1 MGECRYSVRSGI
13 PKFPSKAGELA
24 QVFPGTIT
32 QPIGGTERRAIR
44 DILQRSPTR
53 RRQRPSDPV
62 DRTISN
68 LYVARE
74 QLDDALAK
82 IDKAIQDVPGLSVN
96 P

>member
-1 MGECRYSVRSGI
+1 MCQCLYSIRSGV

-53 RRQRPSDPV
+53 RRQRPSDQV

-74 QLDDALAK
+74 QLDDASTK
-82 IDKAIQDVPGLSVN
+82 IDKAIQDALGLK
-96 P
+96 